1 MTKAQIDLS
10 TKITRQE
17 IADIFG
23 VTVNTIRRMCDSERI
38 PDKPTFIK
46 HTAYYDKQKVLD
58 WIATNPPIRKPTE
71 KKDKQKEHFI
81 YKEKQHQIITF
92 LQPALLNRI
101 SHQNGHSDSKT

>member
-17 IADIFG
+17 IADLFG
-23 VTVNTIRRMCDSERI
+23 VTVNTIRRMCNSERI
-38 PDKPTFIK
+38 PDKPIFIK

-71 KKDKQKEHFI
+71 KKDKLKEPFI
-81 YKEKQHQIITF
+81 YKSEQRKIILF
-92 LQPALLNRI
+92 CQPSLLNRT
-101 SHQNGHSDSKT
+101 NY